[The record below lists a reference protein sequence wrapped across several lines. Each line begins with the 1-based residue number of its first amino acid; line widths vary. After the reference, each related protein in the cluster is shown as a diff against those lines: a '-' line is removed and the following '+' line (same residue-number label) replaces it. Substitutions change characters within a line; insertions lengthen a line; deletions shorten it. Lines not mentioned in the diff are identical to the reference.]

1 MLMAVPGL
9 FTSETRLSLVLMA
22 AGCLF
27 LLIATAQKGVSKPET
42 ALLLL
47 ISSNLSFWL
56 SYGLWLLRPKL
67 MGPPRT
73 EGIDPFAGPV
83 AFWLLVLVIFAIYE
97 AVTFLVGMTRVQQR
111 KIASVG
117 LAAVVLQVLVT
128 MRTVYNMVKGI

>member
-1 MLMAVPGL
+1 MLMAAPGL

-22 AGCLF
+22 AGCLL
-27 LLIATAQKGVSKPET
+27 LLIATAQKGVSKPES

-47 ISSNLSFWL
+47 TSSNLSFWL

-67 MGPPRT
+67 MGPPPT

-83 AFWLLVLVIFAIYE
+83 AFWLLILVTFAIYE
-97 AVTFLVGMTRVQQR
+97 AATFLVGMTRLQQR

-117 LAAVVLQVLVT
+117 FAAVVLQALAT
-128 MRTVYNMVKGI
+128 MRMVYKMVEGI